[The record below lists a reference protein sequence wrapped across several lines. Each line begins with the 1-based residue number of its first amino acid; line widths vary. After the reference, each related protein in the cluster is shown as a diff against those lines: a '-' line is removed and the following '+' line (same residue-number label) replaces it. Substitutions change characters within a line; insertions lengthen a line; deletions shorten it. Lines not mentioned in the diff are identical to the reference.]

1 MSKKLLNEVYRFQ
14 ELAGIRRE
22 REELDSP
29 ETLESKIKSALIQ
42 AGVDFSKPIF
52 VATFSRG
59 GNFIHTLKHDDIQ
72 KYIDYIMSEIKWY
85 RGTANDLKIN
95 KPDESVFFKRMKGIP
110 AGARAKLAMYLGKGL
125 SHFITIWQE
134 ADIQKEMRIGP
145 DGSLMSD
152 EEAVDKAIEGH
163 TGSLAKILKALNKDP
178 QYTRARQA
186 LDAWIKTV
194 AEKLSID
201 PDSIPKNHN
210 AFSGEYSYGEAL
222 PMIKQIFIDLISGD
236 QEEELMEDDYTEDPS
251 TIPSGDTDAMNI
263 AEDDFSATMHAVED
277 DPVV

>member
-1 MSKKLLNEVYRFQ
+1 MSKKYLNE
-14 ELAGIRRE
+14 IRRF
-22 REELDSP
+22 RKLSG
-29 ETLESKIKSALIQ
+29 TL
-42 AGVDFSKPIF
+42 
-52 VATFSRG
+52 
-59 GNFIHTLKHDDIQ
+59 
-72 KYIDYIMSEIKWY
+72 
-85 RGTANDLKIN
+85 
-95 KPDESVFFKRMKGIP
+95 
-110 AGARAKLAMYLGKGL
+110 
-125 SHFITIWQE
+125 
-134 ADIQKEMRIGP
+134 KEMRVGP

-152 EEAVDKAIEGH
+152 EEAVDRAIEGH

-201 PDSIPKNHN
+201 SDSVPKDHN

-251 TIPSGDTDAMNI
+251 TIPSGDTDVMDI
-263 AEDDFSATMHAVED
+263 AEGDDLDLSDIPKFDMIPRDFKEDPEFLEWLIEQYMDFRFDDVVESMLNYMKD
-277 DPVV
+277 EIAREMYKDFLEDQGD

>member
-14 ELAGIRRE
+14 ELAGI
-22 REELDSP
+22 
-29 ETLESKIKSALIQ
+29 K
-42 AGVDFSKPIF
+42 
-52 VATFSRG
+52 
-59 GNFIHTLKHDDIQ
+59 
-72 KYIDYIMSEIKWY
+72 
-85 RGTANDLKIN
+85 
-95 KPDESVFFKRMKGIP
+95 
-110 AGARAKLAMYLGKGL
+110 
-125 SHFITIWQE
+125 
-134 ADIQKEMRIGP
+134 KEMRIGP

-186 LDAWIKTV
+186 LDAWIKTI

-201 PDSIPKNHN
+201 PDSVPRNHA
-210 AFSGEYSYGEAL
+210 AFSGEHSYGEAL

-236 QEEELMEDDYTEDPS
+236 QEEELMEDDYTEDLS

-263 AEDDFSATMHAVED
+263 AEDDFSATMHAVDD